1 MITSKN
7 IGILLDFIKN
17 SKKYSDLYLSV
28 KKNSITLSSKRK
40 SNFYIKNN
48 NLESKINISKF
59 YQSIL
64 NILLPILRKNK
75 KLVIAQI
82 GQSIDGRIALN
93 NGNSHYINNP
103 KSIIYLHCLRS
114 ISDAIIVGSNTIKKD
129 DPLLTTR
136 KIKGTNPKRI
146 IIDGS
151 LSLNNKYKIFNDG
164 NENIIFT
171 KSNKNIRL
179 NNSTIIRLKEKNFTK
194 NFITQIKKLKYKFS
208 DYTSNE
214 ISNDHLRHMVGGR
227 GGQSNISEKNER
239 IFNGEFPEKPGAL
252 LEFLESFGN
261 QWNISLFHYRNIG
274 SAYGNILIGIEDTHK
289 KKSALL
295 KHLHKCGTAF
305 KEESNNKAYLD
316 FLK

>member
-17 SKKYSDLYLSV
+17 SKKNNDLYLLV
-28 KKNSITLSSKRK
+28 KKNSISLTSKTK
-40 SNFYIKNN
+40 SNFYIKNK
-48 NLESKINISKF
+48 NLVSKINISKF

-64 NILLPILRKNK
+64 NILMPILRKNK

-194 NFITQIKKLKYKFS
+194 NFITQIKKLKYKNILVEGGSKTISELINNKYIDILQFMIAPILIGS
-208 DYTSNE
+208 GINSLNLKE
-214 ISNDHLRHMVGGR
+214 ISNL
-227 GGQSNISEKNER
+227 
-239 IFNGEFPEKPGAL
+239 
-252 LEFLESFGN
+252 
-261 QWNISLFHYRNIG
+261 
-274 SAYGNILIGIEDTHK
+274 
-289 KKSALL
+289 
-295 KHLHKCGTAF
+295 
-305 KEESNNKAYLD
+305 NKAIRPKHNFNELENEIIVNL
-316 FLK
+316 FLNS

>member
-17 SKKYSDLYLSV
+17 SKKNSDLYLLV
-28 KKNSITLSSKRK
+28 KKNSISLSSKRK

-194 NFITQIKKLKYKFS
+194 NYITQIKKLKYKNILVEGGSKTISELINNKYIDILQFMIAPILIGS
-208 DYTSNE
+208 GINSLNLKE
-214 ISNDHLRHMVGGR
+214 ISNL
-227 GGQSNISEKNER
+227 
-239 IFNGEFPEKPGAL
+239 
-252 LEFLESFGN
+252 
-261 QWNISLFHYRNIG
+261 
-274 SAYGNILIGIEDTHK
+274 
-289 KKSALL
+289 
-295 KHLHKCGTAF
+295 
-305 KEESNNKAYLD
+305 NKAIRPKYNFNELENEIIVNL
-316 FLK
+316 FLNS

>member
-17 SKKYSDLYLSV
+17 SKKNSDLYLLV
-28 KKNSITLSSKRK
+28 KKNSISLSSKRK

-48 NLESKINISKF
+48 NLESKINISKY

-64 NILLPILRKNK
+64 NILFPILRKNK

-164 NENIIFT
+164 NENIP
-171 KSNKNIRL
+171 
-179 NNSTIIRLKEKNFTK
+179 STRIMEKYM
-194 NFITQIKKLKYKFS
+194 I
-208 DYTSNE
+208 
-214 ISNDHLRHMVGGR
+214 
-227 GGQSNISEKNER
+227 
-239 IFNGEFPEKPGAL
+239 
-252 LEFLESFGN
+252 
-261 QWNISLFHYRNIG
+261 
-274 SAYGNILIGIEDTHK
+274 
-289 KKSALL
+289 
-295 KHLHKCGTAF
+295 
-305 KEESNNKAYLD
+305 
-316 FLK
+316 

>member
-17 SKKYSDLYLSV
+17 SKKNSDLYLLV
-28 KKNSITLSSKRK
+28 KKNSISLSSKRK
-40 SNFYIKNN
+40 SNFYIKKN
-48 NLESKINISKF
+48 NLETNINISKF

-194 NFITQIKKLKYKFS
+194 NFITQIKKLKYKNILVEGGSKTISELINNKYIDILQFMIAPILIGS
-208 DYTSNE
+208 GINSLNLKE
-214 ISNDHLRHMVGGR
+214 ISNL
-227 GGQSNISEKNER
+227 
-239 IFNGEFPEKPGAL
+239 
-252 LEFLESFGN
+252 
-261 QWNISLFHYRNIG
+261 
-274 SAYGNILIGIEDTHK
+274 
-289 KKSALL
+289 
-295 KHLHKCGTAF
+295 
-305 KEESNNKAYLD
+305 NKAIRPKHNFNELENEIIVNL
-316 FLK
+316 FLNS

>member
-17 SKKYSDLYLSV
+17 SKKNSDLYLLV
-28 KKNSITLSSKRK
+28 KNNSISLSSKRK
-40 SNFYIKNN
+40 SNFYLKNN

-194 NFITQIKKLKYKFS
+194 NLITQIKKLKYKNILVEGGSKTISELINNKYIDILQFMIAPILIGS
-208 DYTSNE
+208 GINSLNLKE
-214 ISNDHLRHMVGGR
+214 ISNL
-227 GGQSNISEKNER
+227 
-239 IFNGEFPEKPGAL
+239 
-252 LEFLESFGN
+252 
-261 QWNISLFHYRNIG
+261 
-274 SAYGNILIGIEDTHK
+274 
-289 KKSALL
+289 
-295 KHLHKCGTAF
+295 
-305 KEESNNKAYLD
+305 NKAIRPKHNFNELD
-316 FLK
+316 NEIIVNLFLNS

>member
-17 SKKYSDLYLSV
+17 SKKNSDLYLLI
-28 KKNSITLSSKRK
+28 KKNSISLSSKRK
-40 SNFYIKNN
+40 SNFYLKNN
-48 NLESKINISKF
+48 NLESKININKF

-64 NILLPILRKNK
+64 NILIPILKKNQ

-93 NGNSHYINNP
+93 NGKSHYINNP

-171 KSNKNIRL
+171 KSKKNIRL

-194 NFITQIKKLKYKFS
+194 NFITQIKKLKYK
-208 DYTSNE
+208 NILVE
-214 ISNDHLRHMVGGR
+214 GG
-227 GGQSNISEKNER
+227 SKTISELINNKY
-239 IFNGEFPEKPGAL
+239 IDILQFMIAP
-252 LEFLESFGN
+252 
-261 QWNISLFHYRNIG
+261 
-274 SAYGNILIGIEDTHK
+274 ILIGSGIN
-289 KKSALL
+289 SLNL
-295 KHLHKCGTAF
+295 KEIANL
-305 KEESNNKAYLD
+305 NKAIRPKHNFNELENEIIVNL
-316 FLK
+316 FLNS

>member
-17 SKKYSDLYLSV
+17 SKKNSDLYLLV
-28 KKNSITLSSKRK
+28 KKNSISLSSKRK

-48 NLESKINISKF
+48 NLESKISISKY

-194 NFITQIKKLKYKFS
+194 NLITQIKKLKYKNILVEGGSKTISELINNKYIDILQFMIAPILIGS
-208 DYTSNE
+208 GINSLNLKE
-214 ISNDHLRHMVGGR
+214 ISNL
-227 GGQSNISEKNER
+227 
-239 IFNGEFPEKPGAL
+239 
-252 LEFLESFGN
+252 
-261 QWNISLFHYRNIG
+261 
-274 SAYGNILIGIEDTHK
+274 
-289 KKSALL
+289 
-295 KHLHKCGTAF
+295 
-305 KEESNNKAYLD
+305 NKAIRPKHNFNELENEIIVNL
-316 FLK
+316 FLNS

>member
-17 SKKYSDLYLSV
+17 SKKNSDLYLLV
-28 KKNSITLSSKRK
+28 KKNSISLSSKRK
-40 SNFYIKNN
+40 SNFYIKDN
-48 NLESKINISKF
+48 NLESKININKF

-82 GQSIDGRIALN
+82 GQSIDGRIALK

-194 NFITQIKKLKYKFS
+194 NFITQIKKLKYKNILVEGGSKTISELINNKYIDILQFMIAPILIGS
-208 DYTSNE
+208 GINSLNLKE
-214 ISNDHLRHMVGGR
+214 ISNL
-227 GGQSNISEKNER
+227 
-239 IFNGEFPEKPGAL
+239 
-252 LEFLESFGN
+252 
-261 QWNISLFHYRNIG
+261 
-274 SAYGNILIGIEDTHK
+274 
-289 KKSALL
+289 
-295 KHLHKCGTAF
+295 
-305 KEESNNKAYLD
+305 NKAIRPKHNFNELENEIIVNL
-316 FLK
+316 FLNS

>member
-17 SKKYSDLYLSV
+17 SKKNSDLYLLV

-64 NILLPILRKNK
+64 NILVPILIKNK

-171 KSNKNIRL
+171 KSDKNIRL

-194 NFITQIKKLKYKFS
+194 NFITQIKKLKYKNILVEGGSKTISELINNKYIDILQFMIAPILIGS
-208 DYTSNE
+208 GINSLNLKE
-214 ISNDHLRHMVGGR
+214 ISNLNKAIRPKH
-227 GGQSNISEKNER
+227 N
-239 IFNGEFPEKPGAL
+239 FNG
-252 LEFLESFGN
+252 LENEIIVNLFLNS
-261 QWNISLFHYRNIG
+261 
-274 SAYGNILIGIEDTHK
+274 
-289 KKSALL
+289 
-295 KHLHKCGTAF
+295 
-305 KEESNNKAYLD
+305 
-316 FLK
+316 

>member
-17 SKKYSDLYLSV
+17 SKKNSDLYLLV
-28 KKNSITLSSKRK
+28 KKNSISLSSKRK

-64 NILLPILRKNK
+64 NILLPILRKNQ

-194 NFITQIKKLKYKFS
+194 NLITQIKKLKYKNILVEGGSKTISELINNKYIDILQFMIAPILIGS
-208 DYTSNE
+208 GINSLNLKE
-214 ISNDHLRHMVGGR
+214 ISNL
-227 GGQSNISEKNER
+227 
-239 IFNGEFPEKPGAL
+239 
-252 LEFLESFGN
+252 
-261 QWNISLFHYRNIG
+261 
-274 SAYGNILIGIEDTHK
+274 
-289 KKSALL
+289 
-295 KHLHKCGTAF
+295 
-305 KEESNNKAYLD
+305 NKAIRPKSNFNELENEIIVNL
-316 FLK
+316 FLNS

>member
-17 SKKYSDLYLSV
+17 SKKNSDLYLLV
-28 KKNSITLSSKRK
+28 KKNSISLSSKRK

-48 NLESKINISKF
+48 NLKSRINISKF

-194 NFITQIKKLKYKFS
+194 NFITQIKKLKYKNILVEGGSKTISELINNKYIDILQFMIAPILIGS
-208 DYTSNE
+208 GINSLNLKE
-214 ISNDHLRHMVGGR
+214 ISNL
-227 GGQSNISEKNER
+227 
-239 IFNGEFPEKPGAL
+239 
-252 LEFLESFGN
+252 
-261 QWNISLFHYRNIG
+261 
-274 SAYGNILIGIEDTHK
+274 
-289 KKSALL
+289 
-295 KHLHKCGTAF
+295 
-305 KEESNNKAYLD
+305 NKAIRPKYNFNELENEIIVNL
-316 FLK
+316 FLNS

>member
-17 SKKYSDLYLSV
+17 SKKNGDLYLLV
-28 KKNSITLSSKRK
+28 KNNSISLSSKRK
-40 SNFYIKNN
+40 SNFYLKNN
-48 NLESKINISKF
+48 NLESKININKF

-136 KIKGTNPKRI
+136 KIKGANPKRI

-194 NFITQIKKLKYKFS
+194 NFITQIKKLKYKNILVEGGSKTISELINNKYIDILQFMIS
-208 DYTSNE
+208 PILIGSGINSLNLKE
-214 ISNDHLRHMVGGR
+214 ISNL
-227 GGQSNISEKNER
+227 
-239 IFNGEFPEKPGAL
+239 
-252 LEFLESFGN
+252 
-261 QWNISLFHYRNIG
+261 
-274 SAYGNILIGIEDTHK
+274 
-289 KKSALL
+289 
-295 KHLHKCGTAF
+295 
-305 KEESNNKAYLD
+305 NKAIRPKHNFNELENEIIVNL
-316 FLK
+316 FLNS

>member
-17 SKKYSDLYLSV
+17 SKKNSDLYLLV
-28 KKNSITLSSKRK
+28 KKNSISLSSKRK

-129 DPLLTTR
+129 NPLLTTR

-194 NFITQIKKLKYKFS
+194 NLITQIKKLKYKNILVEGGSKTISELINNKYIDILQFMIAPILIGS
-208 DYTSNE
+208 GINSLNLKE
-214 ISNDHLRHMVGGR
+214 ISNL
-227 GGQSNISEKNER
+227 
-239 IFNGEFPEKPGAL
+239 
-252 LEFLESFGN
+252 
-261 QWNISLFHYRNIG
+261 
-274 SAYGNILIGIEDTHK
+274 
-289 KKSALL
+289 
-295 KHLHKCGTAF
+295 
-305 KEESNNKAYLD
+305 NKAIRPKHNFNELD
-316 FLK
+316 NEIIVNLFLNS

>member
-17 SKKYSDLYLSV
+17 SKKNSDLYLLV
-28 KKNSITLSSKRK
+28 KKNSISLSSKRK

-59 YQSIL
+59 YLSIL
-64 NILLPILRKNK
+64 NILIPILRKNK

-194 NFITQIKKLKYKFS
+194 NLIMQIKKLKYKNILVEGGSKTISELINNKYIDILQFMIAPILIGS
-208 DYTSNE
+208 GINSLNLKE
-214 ISNDHLRHMVGGR
+214 ISNL
-227 GGQSNISEKNER
+227 
-239 IFNGEFPEKPGAL
+239 
-252 LEFLESFGN
+252 
-261 QWNISLFHYRNIG
+261 
-274 SAYGNILIGIEDTHK
+274 
-289 KKSALL
+289 
-295 KHLHKCGTAF
+295 
-305 KEESNNKAYLD
+305 NKAIRPKHNFNELENEIIVNL
-316 FLK
+316 FLNS

>member
-17 SKKYSDLYLSV
+17 SKKNSDLYLLV
-28 KKNSITLSSKRK
+28 KKNSISLSSKRK

-48 NLESKINISKF
+48 NLETKINISKF
-59 YQSIL
+59 YKSIL
-64 NILLPILRKNK
+64 NILVPILRKNK

-194 NFITQIKKLKYKFS
+194 NLITQIKKLKYKNILVEGGSKTISELINNKYIDILQFMIAPILIGS
-208 DYTSNE
+208 GINSLNLKE
-214 ISNDHLRHMVGGR
+214 ISNL
-227 GGQSNISEKNER
+227 
-239 IFNGEFPEKPGAL
+239 
-252 LEFLESFGN
+252 
-261 QWNISLFHYRNIG
+261 
-274 SAYGNILIGIEDTHK
+274 
-289 KKSALL
+289 
-295 KHLHKCGTAF
+295 
-305 KEESNNKAYLD
+305 NKAIRPKHNFNELENEIIVNL
-316 FLK
+316 FLNS

>member
-17 SKKYSDLYLSV
+17 SKKNSDLYLLV
-28 KKNSITLSSKRK
+28 KKNSIFLSSKRK

-48 NLESKINISKF
+48 NLEYKINISKF

-64 NILLPILRKNK
+64 NILVPILRKNK

-194 NFITQIKKLKYKFS
+194 NFITQIKKLKYKNILVEGGSKTISELINNKYIDILQFMIAPILIGS
-208 DYTSNE
+208 GINSLNLKE
-214 ISNDHLRHMVGGR
+214 ISNL
-227 GGQSNISEKNER
+227 
-239 IFNGEFPEKPGAL
+239 
-252 LEFLESFGN
+252 
-261 QWNISLFHYRNIG
+261 
-274 SAYGNILIGIEDTHK
+274 
-289 KKSALL
+289 
-295 KHLHKCGTAF
+295 
-305 KEESNNKAYLD
+305 NKAIRPKHNFNELENEIIVNL
-316 FLK
+316 FLNS

>member
-7 IGILLDFIKN
+7 IGILLNFIKN
-17 SKKYSDLYLSV
+17 SKKNSDLYLLV
-28 KKNSITLSSKRK
+28 KKNSISLSSKRK

-48 NLESKINISKF
+48 NLESTINISKY

-194 NFITQIKKLKYKFS
+194 NFITQIKKLKYKNILVEGGSKTISELINNKYIDILQFMIAPILIGS
-208 DYTSNE
+208 GINSLNLKE
-214 ISNDHLRHMVGGR
+214 ISNL
-227 GGQSNISEKNER
+227 
-239 IFNGEFPEKPGAL
+239 
-252 LEFLESFGN
+252 
-261 QWNISLFHYRNIG
+261 
-274 SAYGNILIGIEDTHK
+274 
-289 KKSALL
+289 
-295 KHLHKCGTAF
+295 
-305 KEESNNKAYLD
+305 NKAIRPKHNFNELENEIIVNL
-316 FLK
+316 FLNS

>member
-17 SKKYSDLYLSV
+17 SKKNSDLYLLV
-28 KKNSITLSSKRK
+28 KNNSISLSSKRK
-40 SNFYIKNN
+40 SNFYLKNN
-48 NLESKINISKF
+48 NLVSKININKF

-194 NFITQIKKLKYKFS
+194 NFITQIKKLKYKNILVEGGSKTISELINNKYIDILQFMIAPILIGS
-208 DYTSNE
+208 GINSLNLKE
-214 ISNDHLRHMVGGR
+214 ISNL
-227 GGQSNISEKNER
+227 
-239 IFNGEFPEKPGAL
+239 
-252 LEFLESFGN
+252 
-261 QWNISLFHYRNIG
+261 
-274 SAYGNILIGIEDTHK
+274 
-289 KKSALL
+289 
-295 KHLHKCGTAF
+295 
-305 KEESNNKAYLD
+305 NKAIRPKHNFNELENEIIVNL
-316 FLK
+316 FLNS

>member
-17 SKKYSDLYLSV
+17 SKKNSDLYLLV
-28 KKNSITLSSKRK
+28 KKNSISLSSKRK

-136 KIKGTNPKRI
+136 KIKGKNPKRI

-194 NFITQIKKLKYKFS
+194 NFITQIKKLKYKNILVEGGSKTISELINNKYIDILQFMIAPILIGS
-208 DYTSNE
+208 GINSLNLKE
-214 ISNDHLRHMVGGR
+214 ISNL
-227 GGQSNISEKNER
+227 
-239 IFNGEFPEKPGAL
+239 
-252 LEFLESFGN
+252 
-261 QWNISLFHYRNIG
+261 
-274 SAYGNILIGIEDTHK
+274 
-289 KKSALL
+289 
-295 KHLHKCGTAF
+295 
-305 KEESNNKAYLD
+305 NKAIRPKHNFNELENEIIVNL
-316 FLK
+316 FLNS

>member
-17 SKKYSDLYLSV
+17 SKKNSDLYLLV
-28 KKNSITLSSKRK
+28 KKNSISLSSKRK

-64 NILLPILRKNK
+64 NILVPILIKNK

-136 KIKGTNPKRI
+136 KIKGTNAKRI

-171 KSNKNIRL
+171 KSDKNIRL

-194 NFITQIKKLKYKFS
+194 NLITQIKKLKYKNILVEGGSKTISELINNKYIDILQFMIAPILIGS
-208 DYTSNE
+208 GINSLNLKE
-214 ISNDHLRHMVGGR
+214 ISNLNKAIRPKH
-227 GGQSNISEKNER
+227 N
-239 IFNGEFPEKPGAL
+239 FNG
-252 LEFLESFGN
+252 LENEIIVNLFLNS
-261 QWNISLFHYRNIG
+261 
-274 SAYGNILIGIEDTHK
+274 
-289 KKSALL
+289 
-295 KHLHKCGTAF
+295 
-305 KEESNNKAYLD
+305 
-316 FLK
+316 

>member
-17 SKKYSDLYLSV
+17 SKKNSDLYLLV
-28 KKNSITLSSKRK
+28 KKNSISLSSKRK

-48 NLESKINISKF
+48 NLESKVNISKF

-194 NFITQIKKLKYKFS
+194 NFITQIKKLKYKNILVEGGSKTISELLNNKYIDILQFMIAPILIGS
-208 DYTSNE
+208 GINSLNLKE
-214 ISNDHLRHMVGGR
+214 ISNL
-227 GGQSNISEKNER
+227 
-239 IFNGEFPEKPGAL
+239 
-252 LEFLESFGN
+252 
-261 QWNISLFHYRNIG
+261 
-274 SAYGNILIGIEDTHK
+274 
-289 KKSALL
+289 
-295 KHLHKCGTAF
+295 
-305 KEESNNKAYLD
+305 NKAIRPKHNFNELENEIIVNL
-316 FLK
+316 FLNS

>member
-17 SKKYSDLYLSV
+17 SKKNNDLYLLV
-28 KKNSITLSSKRK
+28 KKNSISLSSKRK

-48 NLESKINISKF
+48 NLESKINISKY

-194 NFITQIKKLKYKFS
+194 NLITQIKKLKYKNILVEGGSKTISELINNKYIDILQFMIAPILIGS
-208 DYTSNE
+208 GINSLNLKE
-214 ISNDHLRHMVGGR
+214 ISNL
-227 GGQSNISEKNER
+227 
-239 IFNGEFPEKPGAL
+239 
-252 LEFLESFGN
+252 
-261 QWNISLFHYRNIG
+261 
-274 SAYGNILIGIEDTHK
+274 
-289 KKSALL
+289 
-295 KHLHKCGTAF
+295 
-305 KEESNNKAYLD
+305 NKAIRPKNNFNELD
-316 FLK
+316 NEIIVNLFLNS

>member
-17 SKKYSDLYLSV
+17 SKKNSDLYLLV
-28 KKNSITLSSKRK
+28 NKNNISLSSKRK

-194 NFITQIKKLKYKFS
+194 NFITQIKKLKYKNILVEGGSKTISELINNKYIDILQFMIAPILIGS
-208 DYTSNE
+208 GINSLNLKE
-214 ISNDHLRHMVGGR
+214 ISNL
-227 GGQSNISEKNER
+227 
-239 IFNGEFPEKPGAL
+239 
-252 LEFLESFGN
+252 
-261 QWNISLFHYRNIG
+261 
-274 SAYGNILIGIEDTHK
+274 
-289 KKSALL
+289 
-295 KHLHKCGTAF
+295 
-305 KEESNNKAYLD
+305 NKAIRPKHNFNELENEIIVNL
-316 FLK
+316 FLNS

>member
-17 SKKYSDLYLSV
+17 SKKNSDLYLLV
-28 KKNSITLSSKRK
+28 KKNSISLSSKRK
-40 SNFYIKNN
+40 SNFYIKNS

-194 NFITQIKKLKYKFS
+194 NLITQIKKLKYKNILVEGGSKTISELINNKYIDILQFMIAPILIGS
-208 DYTSNE
+208 GINSLNLKE
-214 ISNDHLRHMVGGR
+214 ISNLDKAIRPKH
-227 GGQSNISEKNER
+227 NFNE
-239 IFNGEFPEKPGAL
+239 
-252 LEFLESFGN
+252 LENEIIVNLFLNS
-261 QWNISLFHYRNIG
+261 
-274 SAYGNILIGIEDTHK
+274 
-289 KKSALL
+289 
-295 KHLHKCGTAF
+295 
-305 KEESNNKAYLD
+305 
-316 FLK
+316 

>member
-17 SKKYSDLYLSV
+17 SKKNSDLYLLV
-28 KKNSITLSSKRK
+28 KKNSISLSSKRK

-48 NLESKINISKF
+48 NLVSKINISKF

-194 NFITQIKKLKYKFS
+194 NLITQIKKLKYKNILVEGGSKTISELINNKYIDILQFMIAPILIGS
-208 DYTSNE
+208 GINSLNLKE
-214 ISNDHLRHMVGGR
+214 ISNL
-227 GGQSNISEKNER
+227 
-239 IFNGEFPEKPGAL
+239 
-252 LEFLESFGN
+252 
-261 QWNISLFHYRNIG
+261 
-274 SAYGNILIGIEDTHK
+274 
-289 KKSALL
+289 
-295 KHLHKCGTAF
+295 
-305 KEESNNKAYLD
+305 NKAIRPKHNFNELENEIIVNL
-316 FLK
+316 FLNS

>member
-17 SKKYSDLYLSV
+17 SKKNSDLYLLV
-28 KKNSITLSSKRK
+28 KKNSISLSSKRK

-64 NILLPILRKNK
+64 NILVPILRKNK

-194 NFITQIKKLKYKFS
+194 NFITQIKKLKYKNILVEGGSKTISELINNKYIDILQFMIAPILIGS
-208 DYTSNE
+208 GINSLNLKE
-214 ISNDHLRHMVGGR
+214 ISNL
-227 GGQSNISEKNER
+227 
-239 IFNGEFPEKPGAL
+239 
-252 LEFLESFGN
+252 
-261 QWNISLFHYRNIG
+261 
-274 SAYGNILIGIEDTHK
+274 
-289 KKSALL
+289 
-295 KHLHKCGTAF
+295 
-305 KEESNNKAYLD
+305 NKAIRPKHNFNELENEIIVNLFLD
-316 FLK
+316 S

>member
-17 SKKYSDLYLSV
+17 SKKNSDLYLLV
-28 KKNSITLSSKRK
+28 KKNSISLSSKRK

-136 KIKGTNPKRI
+136 KIKGTNPQRI

-194 NFITQIKKLKYKFS
+194 NFITQIKKLKYKNILVEGGSKTISELINNKYIDILQFMIAPILIGS
-208 DYTSNE
+208 GINSLNLKE
-214 ISNDHLRHMVGGR
+214 ISNL
-227 GGQSNISEKNER
+227 
-239 IFNGEFPEKPGAL
+239 
-252 LEFLESFGN
+252 
-261 QWNISLFHYRNIG
+261 
-274 SAYGNILIGIEDTHK
+274 
-289 KKSALL
+289 
-295 KHLHKCGTAF
+295 
-305 KEESNNKAYLD
+305 NKAIRPKHNFNELENEIIVNL
-316 FLK
+316 FLNS

>member
-17 SKKYSDLYLSV
+17 SKKNSDLYLLV
-28 KKNSITLSSKRK
+28 KKNSISLSSKRK

-59 YQSIL
+59 YQSII

-194 NFITQIKKLKYKFS
+194 NLITQIKKLKYKNILVEGGSKTISELINNKYIDILQFMIAPILIGS
-208 DYTSNE
+208 GINSLNLKE
-214 ISNDHLRHMVGGR
+214 ISNL
-227 GGQSNISEKNER
+227 
-239 IFNGEFPEKPGAL
+239 
-252 LEFLESFGN
+252 
-261 QWNISLFHYRNIG
+261 
-274 SAYGNILIGIEDTHK
+274 
-289 KKSALL
+289 
-295 KHLHKCGTAF
+295 
-305 KEESNNKAYLD
+305 NKAIRPKHNFNELENEIIVNL
-316 FLK
+316 FLNS

>member
-17 SKKYSDLYLSV
+17 SKKNSDLYFLV
-28 KKNSITLSSKRK
+28 KKNSISLSSKRK

-48 NLESKINISKF
+48 NLKSKINISKF
-59 YQSIL
+59 YLSIL

-136 KIKGTNPKRI
+136 KIKGANPKRI

-171 KSNKNIRL
+171 KSNKNIKL

-194 NFITQIKKLKYKFS
+194 NFITQIKKLKYKNILVEGGSKTISELINNKYIDILQFMIAPILIGS
-208 DYTSNE
+208 GINSLNLKE
-214 ISNDHLRHMVGGR
+214 ISNL
-227 GGQSNISEKNER
+227 
-239 IFNGEFPEKPGAL
+239 
-252 LEFLESFGN
+252 
-261 QWNISLFHYRNIG
+261 
-274 SAYGNILIGIEDTHK
+274 
-289 KKSALL
+289 
-295 KHLHKCGTAF
+295 
-305 KEESNNKAYLD
+305 NKAIRPKHNFNELENEIIVNL
-316 FLK
+316 FLNS

>member
-17 SKKYSDLYLSV
+17 SKKNSDLYLLV
-28 KKNSITLSSKRK
+28 KKNSISLSSKRK

-64 NILLPILRKNK
+64 NILVPILRKNK

-194 NFITQIKKLKYKFS
+194 NFIMQIKKLKYKNILVEGGSKTISELIKNKYIDILQFMIAPILIGS
-208 DYTSNE
+208 GINSLNLKE
-214 ISNDHLRHMVGGR
+214 ISNLNKAIRPKH
-227 GGQSNISEKNER
+227 N
-239 IFNGEFPEKPGAL
+239 FNG
-252 LEFLESFGN
+252 LENEIIVNLFLNS
-261 QWNISLFHYRNIG
+261 
-274 SAYGNILIGIEDTHK
+274 
-289 KKSALL
+289 
-295 KHLHKCGTAF
+295 
-305 KEESNNKAYLD
+305 
-316 FLK
+316 

>member
-17 SKKYSDLYLSV
+17 SKKNSDLYLLV
-28 KKNSITLSSKRK
+28 KKNSISLSSKRK

-93 NGNSHYINNP
+93 NGNSHYINNS

-194 NFITQIKKLKYKFS
+194 NFITQIKKLKYKNILVEGGSKTISELINNKYIDILQFMIAPILIGS
-208 DYTSNE
+208 GINSLNLKE
-214 ISNDHLRHMVGGR
+214 ISNLNKAIRPKH
-227 GGQSNISEKNER
+227 
-239 IFNGEFPEKPGAL
+239 IFNE
-252 LEFLESFGN
+252 LENEIIVNLFLNS
-261 QWNISLFHYRNIG
+261 
-274 SAYGNILIGIEDTHK
+274 
-289 KKSALL
+289 
-295 KHLHKCGTAF
+295 
-305 KEESNNKAYLD
+305 
-316 FLK
+316 

>member
-17 SKKYSDLYLSV
+17 SKKNSDLYLLV
-28 KKNSITLSSKRK
+28 KKNSISLSSKRK

-48 NLESKINISKF
+48 NLESKINISKY

-171 KSNKNIRL
+171 KSSKIVKL

-194 NFITQIKKLKYKFS
+194 NLITQIKKLKYKNILVEGGSKTISELIDNKYIDILQFMIAPILIGS
-208 DYTSNE
+208 GINSLNLKE
-214 ISNDHLRHMVGGR
+214 ISNLNRAIRPKHNFNKL
-227 GGQSNISEKNER
+227 ENE
-239 IFNGEFPEKPGAL
+239 IIVNL
-252 LEFLESFGN
+252 FLNS
-261 QWNISLFHYRNIG
+261 
-274 SAYGNILIGIEDTHK
+274 
-289 KKSALL
+289 
-295 KHLHKCGTAF
+295 
-305 KEESNNKAYLD
+305 
-316 FLK
+316 

>member
-17 SKKYSDLYLSV
+17 SKKNSDLYLLV
-28 KKNSITLSSKRK
+28 KKNNISLSSKRK

-48 NLESKINISKF
+48 NLESKIYISKY

-136 KIKGTNPKRI
+136 KIKGTNPQRI

-194 NFITQIKKLKYKFS
+194 NLITQIKKLKYKNILVEGGSKTISELINNKYIDILQFMIAPILIGS
-208 DYTSNE
+208 GINSLNLKE
-214 ISNDHLRHMVGGR
+214 ISNL
-227 GGQSNISEKNER
+227 
-239 IFNGEFPEKPGAL
+239 
-252 LEFLESFGN
+252 
-261 QWNISLFHYRNIG
+261 
-274 SAYGNILIGIEDTHK
+274 
-289 KKSALL
+289 
-295 KHLHKCGTAF
+295 
-305 KEESNNKAYLD
+305 NKAIRPKHNFNELENEIIVNL
-316 FLK
+316 FLNS

>member
-17 SKKYSDLYLSV
+17 SKKNSDLYLLV
-28 KKNSITLSSKRK
+28 KKNSISLSSKRK

-48 NLESKINISKF
+48 NLGSKINISKF

-64 NILLPILRKNK
+64 NILFPILRKNK

-194 NFITQIKKLKYKFS
+194 NFITQIKKLKYKNILVEGGSKTISELINNKYIDILQFMIAPILIGS
-208 DYTSNE
+208 GINSLNLKE
-214 ISNDHLRHMVGGR
+214 ISNL
-227 GGQSNISEKNER
+227 
-239 IFNGEFPEKPGAL
+239 
-252 LEFLESFGN
+252 
-261 QWNISLFHYRNIG
+261 
-274 SAYGNILIGIEDTHK
+274 
-289 KKSALL
+289 
-295 KHLHKCGTAF
+295 
-305 KEESNNKAYLD
+305 NKAIRPKHKFNELENEIIVNL
-316 FLK
+316 FLNS

>member
-17 SKKYSDLYLSV
+17 SKKNSDLYLLV
-28 KKNSITLSSKRK
+28 KKNSISLSSKRK

-48 NLESKINISKF
+48 NLKSKINISKF

-171 KSNKNIRL
+171 KSNKNTTL

-194 NFITQIKKLKYKFS
+194 NFITQIKKLKYKNILVEGGSKTISELINNKYIDILQFMIAPILIGS
-208 DYTSNE
+208 GINSLNLKE
-214 ISNDHLRHMVGGR
+214 ISNL
-227 GGQSNISEKNER
+227 
-239 IFNGEFPEKPGAL
+239 
-252 LEFLESFGN
+252 
-261 QWNISLFHYRNIG
+261 
-274 SAYGNILIGIEDTHK
+274 
-289 KKSALL
+289 
-295 KHLHKCGTAF
+295 
-305 KEESNNKAYLD
+305 NKAIRPKHNFNELENEIIVNL
-316 FLK
+316 FLNS

>member
-17 SKKYSDLYLSV
+17 SKKNSDLYLLV
-28 KKNSITLSSKRK
+28 KKNSISLSTKRK

-194 NFITQIKKLKYKFS
+194 NLITQIEKLKCKNILVEGGSKTISELINNKYIDILQFMIAPILIGSGINSLNLK
-208 DYTSNE
+208 E
-214 ISNDHLRHMVGGR
+214 ISNL
-227 GGQSNISEKNER
+227 
-239 IFNGEFPEKPGAL
+239 
-252 LEFLESFGN
+252 
-261 QWNISLFHYRNIG
+261 
-274 SAYGNILIGIEDTHK
+274 
-289 KKSALL
+289 
-295 KHLHKCGTAF
+295 
-305 KEESNNKAYLD
+305 NKAIRPKHNFNELENEIIVNL
-316 FLK
+316 FLNS